1 MEWHTSLVS
10 CDILQILGGFSDTHT
25 LNGLEPLDLHDL
37 WGFLGQVYCAPF
49 LEITSDPVGFMMM
62 AIVTCMTSHCSSDFH
77 FSSIGGIEHLFICC
91 WPFVCHLKRNVC
103 SDFWTTFKLCSWH
116 LKPVAGLWFVNISAN
131 L

>member
-1 MEWHTSLVS
+1 MDTDQLHTGMMEWHTSLVS

-62 AIVTCMTSHCSSDFH
+62 AIVTCMTRHLIVVLISISLVLVVLSI
-77 FSSIGGIEHLFICC
+77 FSFAVGHLYVILREMSVQIFGLLLNCVLGILN
-91 WPFVCHLKRNVC
+91 P
-103 SDFWTTFKLCSWH
+103 
-116 LKPVAGLWFVNISAN
+116 
-131 L
+131 

>member
-1 MEWHTSLVS
+1 MDTDQLHTGMMEWHTSLVS

-62 AIVTCMTSHCSSDFH
+62 AIVTCMTRHLIVVLIYISLVLVVLSI
-77 FSSIGGIEHLFICC
+77 FSFAVGHLYVILREMSVQIFGLLLNCVLGILN
-91 WPFVCHLKRNVC
+91 P
-103 SDFWTTFKLCSWH
+103 
-116 LKPVAGLWFVNISAN
+116 
-131 L
+131 

>member
-1 MEWHTSLVS
+1 VDTDQLHTGMMEWHTSLVS

-62 AIVTCMTSHCSSDFH
+62 AIVTCMTRHLIVVLISISLVLVVLSI
-77 FSSIGGIEHLFICC
+77 FSFAVGHLYVILREMSVQIFGLLLNCVLGILN
-91 WPFVCHLKRNVC
+91 P
-103 SDFWTTFKLCSWH
+103 
-116 LKPVAGLWFVNISAN
+116 
-131 L
+131 